1 MLSACASQL
10 RPLGALFL
18 TLLLVACSS
27 AGSNLQRQ
35 DVAASTVLIEA
46 AARGDLKQL
55 RQLAR
60 QGVSLN
66 ARAPQGTALGVA
78 AEAGQEQVVWFL
90 LGEGADVELA
100 NADGRTPLMAA
111 AAAGHRR
118 VVQMLLAAGAQV
130 NARNSAEETAVTLAA
145 RRGSLSTLKVLIT
158 GGGDVN
164 VVQHGESLLMHVVRG
179 GDLLTAESLVSAGA
193 DPGFQTTDGL
203 TAIDI
208 ARAMRNR
215 ELEILLSRHQAP

>member
-1 MLSACASQL
+1 MFSACASQL
-10 RPLGALFL
+10 RLAGVLLL
-18 TLLLVACSS
+18 TLMLMACSS
-27 AGSNLQRQ
+27 AGSNLQHQ
-35 DVAASTVLIEA
+35 ELTAASALTDA
-46 AARGDLKQL
+46 AARGDLKQV

-60 QGVSLN
+60 QGASLN

-78 AEAGQEQVVWFL
+78 AEAGHEQVVWFL
-90 LGEGADVELA
+90 LGERVDLELA
-100 NADGRTPLMAA
+100 AADGRTPLMAA

-145 RRGSLSTLKVLIT
+145 RRGSLSTLKALIA

-164 VVQHGESLLMHVVRG
+164 VVQHGESLLMHVVRS

-193 DPGFQTTDGL
+193 DPGFATTDGL
-203 TAIDI
+203 TALDI